1 MLIKSVGKESLFDDQ
16 NPPGKA
22 CTRLVNGDPCE
33 MLVVRAIC
41 RVLRVFRYTE
51 VMYGAEDDLY
61 CEICTRAFD
70 KTGQRIRGTFF
81 YTQASFKCP
90 AANCEAQLTFRQF
103 ITGNCCRKAADEI
116 ESGKDQKFKFFL
128 KFHFYPEKVLEKYR
142 ATYFDR
148 KLAEIARFEKH
159 FDRMKWGLKKSKEQ
173 MEKLC
178 LVLEIPE

>member
-1 MLIKSVGKESLFDDQ
+1 MKENDSSWDRRRNSERKRTITLNFVASNHTDLRKNPRKFFFYFEMLIKSVGKESLFDDQ

-61 CEICTRAFD
+61 CEICTRTFD

-116 ESGKDQKFKFFL
+116 ESGKDLKFKFF
-128 KFHFYPEKVLEKYR
+128 F
-142 ATYFDR
+142 
-148 KLAEIARFEKH
+148 
-159 FDRMKWGLKKSKEQ
+159 
-173 MEKLC
+173 
-178 LVLEIPE
+178 